1 MLNMQRIFTFIRFD
15 IKNEQNIEVI
25 RIILQKMSSTNSNF
39 VNALKGHFDNTDQL
53 LLEDGDII
61 ENCEITG
68 FMKDMLA
75 ELENSLMQGTYAYSY
90 DIIDLIH
97 FLPELIISNNKKQIK
112 SFWKTN
118 AKNFMEKWGQ
128 N

>member
-1 MLNMQRIFTFIRFD
+1 MQRIFTFVRFD
-15 IKNEQNIEVI
+15 IKNEKNIEVI
-25 RIILQKMSSTNSNF
+25 HIIFQNMNSTNSIL
-39 VNALKGHFDNTDQL
+39 VNALKGHFYNMDQL
-53 LLEDGDII
+53 LFEDGDII
-61 ENCEITG
+61 ENYEITG